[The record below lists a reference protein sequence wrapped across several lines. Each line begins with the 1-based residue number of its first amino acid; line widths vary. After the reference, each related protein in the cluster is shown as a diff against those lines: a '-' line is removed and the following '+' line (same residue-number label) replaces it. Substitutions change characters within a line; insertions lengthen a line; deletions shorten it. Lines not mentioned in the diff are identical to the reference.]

1 MDLYPGCC
9 RARITKVTGRMAR
22 NRWPYIP
29 PSPDPFLAKHAAVEW
44 NDGKKFWCKWWKSRW
59 TLQRRNLRFV
69 WENVTNNTA
78 GRWSLV
84 WLTLMSNVLL
94 CCSLCRCHVWPED
107 VSRKEKDCKKVSWK
121 KWCWWSEPC
130 CSRAGESRVSTSV
143 RWVRWQ
149 DWDYSVPKLME
160 FHTVSQISQLQSKM
174 KVARAAWW
182 PKC

>member
-1 MDLYPGCC
+1 MSLHSSKPWPLFWQNMQRLSGMM
-9 RARITKVTGRMAR
+9 VR
-22 NRWPYIP
+22 N
-29 PSPDPFLAKHAAVEW
+29 SGA
-44 NDGKKFWCKWWKSRW
+44 NDGKQSRW

-69 WENVTNNTA
+69 WENMSNTA

-84 WLTLMSNVLL
+84 WLILISTFRL

-107 VSRKEKDCKKVSWK
+107 VSRKEKESKKVSWR